1 MANLKELKSRLSPEN
16 QARVEV
22 RVSEI
27 RREISLQ
34 KLREEAELSQAK
46 LAELL
51 GVKQP
56 AIAKL
61 EKIGNDPKLSS
72 IKRYVAGLDG
82 KLSLNVTLPDG
93 RKLALEL

>member
-16 QARVEV
+16 QACVEV

-51 GVKQP
+51 GMKQP